1 MFLFH
6 KLFKKA
12 KCESRAGAYPSGHI
26 EDAVSGLSHRRL
38 GTSGRGSFSFTQLN
52 FTASLL
58 SPGSVHL
65 QDKYL
70 QRKKKKTEQ
79 AGSTK
84 MMLVHG
90 QEWNTFRVSAQENT
104 TRQFNV
110 CVLDDFKPNGDRKWR
125 SQSKAAECV
134 NRQDLQRS
142 TIYTDNW
149 SSPQW

>member
-1 MFLFH
+1 MFLFY
-6 KLFKKA
+6 KLSKKA
-12 KCESRAGAYPSGHI
+12 KCESRAGALAALPVGPHW
-26 EDAVSGLSHRRL
+26 G
-38 GTSGRGSFSFTQLN
+38 
-52 FTASLL
+52 
-58 SPGSVHL
+58 GSVWTQPQETWHFWKGFFSQRVSSHL
-65 QDKYL
+65 DQSTSRTNIYSAT
-70 QRKKKKTEQ
+70 KKKTEQ

-104 TRQFNV
+104 TRLFNV
-110 CVLDDFKPNGDRKWR
+110 CLLDDFKPNGDRKWR